1 MRDLNRE
8 DSLEGVRVGDRLEMI
23 EAGGVG
29 VIIGVIAVSRIGI
42 GAVVVV
48 GISNGCRDGRHRRVR
63 RIMQLNSGRGS
74 LLFMDRFPLLY
85 LHLALRNYFYLV
97 MLGEFNAL
105 LILRRLL
112 ELIVVLEEL
121 QG

>member
-23 EAGGVG
+23 EAGGVD

-48 GISNGCRDGRHRRVR
+48 GINNGCRDGRHRRVR
-63 RIMQLNSGRGS
+63 RIMQPRFMGRG
-74 LLFMDRFPLLY
+74 
-85 LHLALRNYFYLV
+85 V
-97 MLGEFNAL
+97 T
-105 LILRRLL
+105 
-112 ELIVVLEEL
+112 
-121 QG
+121 

>member
-1 MRDLNRE
+1 
-8 DSLEGVRVGDRLEMI
+8 
-23 EAGGVG
+23 
-29 VIIGVIAVSRIGI
+29 
-42 GAVVVV
+42 
-48 GISNGCRDGRHRRVR
+48 
-63 RIMQLNSGRGS
+63 
-74 LLFMDRFPLLY
+74 MDRFPLLY